1 MGTLINLGKNMSV
14 GMKVALVPFLATVC
28 LVGVALTGLL
38 ANNHLGNSLQRLGDE
53 RVPQIVNIGDLAQNL
68 LSIQVDVN
76 QSLAWEGAGY
86 KAEVIEKLDKATLAK
101 MKAFDVRLGEMGA
114 SASGDPETR
123 KVVEAMRTEF
133 QKYQKSVAQALD
145 IKSGMLANATSFMT
159 TIDSSFAVLRG
170 MLDKLVQAEKSLA
183 AEAVK
188 QSKVQL
194 ASNRTTILAGL
205 VVAIA
210 VMGVLAWII
219 AMMIIRPLAL
229 AAQNAQQLAQGNLRV
244 RADHVS
250 TDATGMV
257 LQALNHVSSNLS
269 DVVAQIRDTASQVRQ
284 ASEEIADAN
293 TDLSNRTESAA
304 SMLMDTSSAIE
315 KLTVNLNDGAQR
327 IDQAA
332 GLARSV
338 SNLAKEG
345 GKVVDD
351 AVDAMGSISQ
361 QTKKIGE
368 IISVIDGIAFQT
380 NILALNAAV
389 EAARAGENG
398 RGFAVVASEVRTLAQ
413 RSASAAR
420 EIRDLVGSS
429 VTIVEQ
435 GSSRVQ
441 QAGNAM
447 RRMVDEIATVSE
459 TVSEISNSTKEQAQG
474 VQQVSHTIAHMDLST
489 QQNAAMVEQAAAVTR
504 ALKEQA
510 EQLVQQI
517 GVFKT

>member
-1 MGTLINLGKNMSV
+1 MDFLFNWGNKMSV
-14 GMKVALVPFLATVC
+14 GMKVALVPVLAMLC
-28 LVGVALTGLL
+28 LIGVALTGLF
-38 ANNHLGNSLQRLGDE
+38 ANNHLGGSLQKLGQE
-53 RVPQIVNIGDLAQNL
+53 RVPQIVNIGDLSQNL
-68 LSIQVDVN
+68 LSIQIDVN

-86 KAEVIEKLDKATLAK
+86 KAELIEKLDKSTLAK
-101 MKAFDVRLGEMGA
+101 MKAFDARLADMVGQA
-114 SASGDPETR
+114 TTDAETR
-123 KVVEAMRTEF
+123 KAIEGMRTEF

-145 IKSGMLANATSFMT
+145 IKTGMLGNATSFMT

-170 MLDKLVQAEKSLA
+170 MLDKLVQVEKDLSA
-183 AEAVK
+183 KAVQ
-188 QSKVQL
+188 QSQVQL
-194 ASNRTTILAGL
+194 ASNRNTIIGGL
-205 VVAIA
+205 VVAIV

-250 TDATGMV
+250 TDATGLV

-269 DVVAQIRDTASQVRQ
+269 NVVVKIRTTADQVRQ

-293 TDLSNRTESAA
+293 ADLSHRTESAA
-304 SMLMDTSSAIE
+304 SVLMNTSAAIE
-315 KLTVNLNDGAQR
+315 KLTINLNDGAQR
-327 IDQAA
+327 INEAA
-332 GLARSV
+332 QLAKSV
-338 SNLAKEG
+338 SSLAKDG
-345 GKVVDD
+345 GKVADD
-351 AVDAMGSISQ
+351 AVEAMGAISQ

-368 IISVIDGIAFQT
+368 IISVIDSIAFQT

-429 VTIVEQ
+429 ITTVEQ
-435 GSSRVQ
+435 GSGRVQ
-441 QAGNAM
+441 EAGNAM

-474 VQQVSHTIAHMDLST
+474 VQHVSETIAHMDLST
-489 QQNAAMVEQAAAVTR
+489 QQNAAMVEEAAAVTT

-510 EQLVQQI
+510 EHLVQQI
-517 GVFKT
+517 DVFKT